1 VSISYIDKLID
12 GNDNIYYPET
22 KEKAITDD
30 DGVVLTDKLDNITN
44 SLKSFTVTLKASDWA
59 GISTTAAVDPT
70 DEDEESPPY
79 TQSVNVDGITAEMNF
94 QPPFIDSTGDQ
105 ETDEANQEALACIA
119 GGESSDGAVTFWCY
133 ESKPEV
139 DLDVILVRRF

>member
-1 VSISYIDKLID
+1 
-12 GNDNIYYPET
+12 
-22 KEKAITDD
+22 
-30 DGVVLTDKLDNITN
+30 
-44 SLKSFTVTLKASDWA
+44 
-59 GISTTAAVDPT
+59 
-70 DEDEESPPY
+70 
-79 TQSVNVDGITAEMNF
+79 MNF